1 MYKVA
6 SPLPGRNRIKLL
18 GKKIKWGRE
27 GRREGEER
35 KRNERRREGEGK
47 RRTREGEREVKEKRI
62 EREGKGKNELK
73 MGGWGRKP
81 ATLYIPETFH
91 LYKQIYLF
99 IANRIFFHFEKIKR
113 IIEV

>member
-1 MYKVA
+1 MKK
-6 SPLPGRNRIKLL
+6 R
-18 GKKIKWGRE
+18 GKKGR
-27 GRREGEER
+27 GR
-35 KRNERRREGEGK
+35 KRKVWEENGRQRKKKDTGR
-47 RRTREGEREVKEKRI
+47 
-62 EREGKGKNELK
+62 GKGSKREENRK
-73 MGGWGRKP
+73 GGWGRKP